1 MIYSFPFLR
10 RADKYLRLAIFC
22 SLIFVAGGCGNDS
35 SDGEQS
41 ETANVD
47 LSQLSDRAKTDEQES
62 DSPWNG
68 RWELLL
74 SNHTR
79 QSPLILLQIEERAG
93 HLQARMLDKAPTPEL
108 EKLKLAG
115 IYFRE
120 NGILVALQSEENKL
134 SFEGTLH
141 KDIVLGSF
149 YSEGGIS
156 PAPARLIKSSNFNL
170 QGVELQQVVEHTKEY
185 EAAVAAPDPIAALDQ
200 FIKEYPDNPLIFSAG
215 LNRLTKAIEKK
226 TPADQ
231 VMKMTEQMKKTARRW
246 GDSLIIKIYVEVL
259 ERLIERPAYREIVV
273 KNFGEIK
280 KLVGNA
286 PTDTVKNLL
295 LEFQAR
301 VDLADTDKAKQ
312 KAGEAAVKQIIK
324 KNHFYLK
331 LVITLA
337 EYYERNRETKQALK
351 IYSRLAAL
359 PGVASAVRGIKNAN
373 GDPVDVIK
381 KTRSLW
387 KGKDADFE
395 KYLDEVYEKEAFF
408 FIEKEK
414 PKIELRK
421 GRRITLV
428 ELFTGSACQP
438 CVAADIALGGVEKTL
453 PVPEFIA
460 VRYHQ
465 HIPGPDPLTV
475 SSGEARFGY
484 YSGQGTPLMAING
497 RQTGNV
503 GGLIFHAQA
512 QYQGLYP
519 RIKNLIS
526 QISLV
531 NIDLQVGL
539 EKSVLKI
546 QAKAEGIPKL
556 RKDAKLRL
564 LIVDPRLRYIA
575 GNGIRFHEMVV
586 REMPGGHEGVLASQG
601 KAEVKVERSLVELQS
616 EIIKGLKSLEENRG
630 MKFDFLPPEL
640 KQVHVIAFVQDDGT
654 HEILQSAISPLLTV
668 SP

>member
-1 MIYSFPFLR
+1 MIYSFQFLR
-10 RADKYLRLAIFC
+10 HGDKYLRLAVFC
-22 SLIFVAGGCGNDS
+22 SLIFVAGGCGNNS
-35 SDGEQS
+35 SDVEQS
-41 ETANVD
+41 GTANVD
-47 LSQLSDRAKTDEQES
+47 LSQLADGAKSDEQDS

-68 RWELLL
+68 RWELML
-74 SNHTR
+74 SSHTR
-79 QSPLILLQIEERAG
+79 QSPMILLQIEERAG
-93 HLQARMLDKAPTPEL
+93 HLQARMLDKAPAPEL

-115 IYFRE
+115 IYFRK

-134 SFEGTLH
+134 TFEGTLH

-149 YSEGGIS
+149 YSEGEIS
-156 PAPARLIKSSNFNL
+156 PAPARLIKSSKFNL
-170 QGVELQQVVEHTKEY
+170 QGVDLQQVIEHTKEY

-200 FIKEYPDNPLIFSAG
+200 FIKEYPNNPLIFSAG
-215 LNRLTKAIEKK
+215 FNMLTKAIEKK
-226 TPADQ
+226 RPADQ
-231 VMKMTEQMKKTARRW
+231 VMKMTEEMKKTARRW
-246 GDSLIIKIYVEVL
+246 GDSLIIKIYVEIL
-259 ERLIERPAYREIVV
+259 EQIIEKPAYREIAV
-273 KNFGEIK
+273 KNFGEVK
-280 KLVGNA
+280 KLVGES
-286 PTDTVKNLL
+286 PTEAVKNLL
-295 LEFQAR
+295 IEFQAR
-301 VDLADTDKAKQ
+301 IDLADTDKEKQ
-312 KAGEAAVKQIIK
+312 KVGETAVKQIIE

-331 LVITLA
+331 IVITLA
-337 EYYERNRETKQALK
+337 EYYERNGETEQALE

-359 PGVASAVRGIKNAN
+359 PGVASAVHGIKSAS
-373 GDPVDVIK
+373 GEPVDVVK

-387 KGKDADFE
+387 KGKEADFE
-395 KYLDEVYEKEAFF
+395 KYLDEVYQKETFF
-408 FIEKEK
+408 FVEKEK

-438 CVAADIALGGVEKTL
+438 CVAADIALGGVEKML

-484 YSGQGTPLMAING
+484 YGGQGTPLMAING

-531 NIDLQVGL
+531 NLDLQVSL

-546 QAKAEGIPKL
+546 HAKAEGIPKL

-564 LIVDPRLRYIA
+564 LIVDPHLHYIA
-575 GNGIRFHEMVV
+575 GNGVRFHEMVV
-586 REMPGGHEGVLASQG
+586 RDMPGGHEGVLASQG
-601 KAEVKVERSLVELQS
+601 KAEVNVERSLLELQS

-630 MKFDFLPPEL
+630 MKFNFLPPEL
-640 KQVHVIAFVQDDGT
+640 KQVYVIAFVQDDGS